1 MIARLSIATVLG
13 ALVAMGLLGLMQ
25 VLINTGKAA
34 LTEKSA
40 SSIVDFVRIPRAEEI
55 TTKKPKPKKPP
66 EPETPPPDVPE
77 TPRDQMDPTS
87 ASLNVSAVAVDTNID
102 IGGNFGFEQSD
113 GEYLPI
119 VKVAPVYPRR
129 AQERGIEGYVI
140 LEFTVTKLGTVINP
154 VVIETTS
161 SLFNKAAMNAS
172 LKFKYKPRVVNG
184 EPVDVAGVLHKITFQ
199 LED

>member
-1 MIARLSIATVLG
+1 MIARVSIATVLG
-13 ALVAMGLLGLMQ
+13 AAVAAGLLGLMQ
-25 VLINTGKAA
+25 VLINTGKTA
-34 LTEKSA
+34 LTDERRNQ
-40 SSIVDFVRIPRAEEI
+40 IVDFVRIPKAETLE
-55 TTKKPKPKKPP
+55 TKKPKPKKPP
-66 EPETPPPDVPE
+66 EPETPPPDIPE
-77 TPRDQMDPTS
+77 TPQDQLDPN
-87 ASLNVSAVAVDTNID
+87 AGNINVSAVAVDASID
-102 IGGNFGFEQSD
+102 IGGIGFEQSD

-140 LEFTVTKLGTVINP
+140 LEFTVTKLGTVVNP

-161 SLFNKAAMNAS
+161 SLFNKAAMNAA

>member
-1 MIARLSIATVLG
+1 MIARVSIATVLG
-13 ALVAMGLLGLMQ
+13 AVVAAGLLGLMQ
-25 VLINTGKAA
+25 VLINTGKQA
-34 LTEKSA
+34 LTDEKRSQ
-40 SSIVDFVRIPRAEEI
+40 IVDFVRIPKAETLE
-55 TTKKPKPKKPP
+55 TKKPKPKKPP
-66 EPETPPPDVPE
+66 EPETPPPDIPE
-77 TPRDQMDPTS
+77 TPQDQLDPS
-87 ASLNVSAVAVDTNID
+87 ASNINVSAVAVDASID
-102 IGGNFGFEQSD
+102 IGGIGFEQSD

-140 LEFTVTKLGTVINP
+140 LEFTVTKLGTVVNP
-154 VVIETTS
+154 SVVETTS
-161 SLFNKAAMNAS
+161 SLFNKAAMNAA

>member
-1 MIARLSIATVLG
+1 MIARVSIATVLG
-13 ALVAMGLLGLMQ
+13 AAVAAGLLGLMQ
-25 VLINTGKAA
+25 VLINTGKTA
-34 LTEKSA
+34 LTDERRNQ
-40 SSIVDFVRIPRAEEI
+40 IVDFVRIPKAETLE
-55 TTKKPKPKKPP
+55 TKKPKPKKPP
-66 EPETPPPDVPE
+66 EPETPPPDIPE
-77 TPRDQMDPTS
+77 TPQDQLDPN
-87 ASLNVSAVAVDTNID
+87 AGNINVSAVAVDASID
-102 IGGNFGFEQSD
+102 IGGIGFEQSD

-129 AQERGIEGYVI
+129 AQERGIEGFVI
-140 LEFTVTKLGTVINP
+140 LEFTVTKLGTVVNP

-161 SLFNKAAMNAS
+161 SLFNKAAMNAA

>member
-1 MIARLSIATVLG
+1 MIARVLISIALG
-13 ALVAMGLLGLMQ
+13 ALVSLSLLGLMQ
-25 VLINTGKAA
+25 VLINTGQAA
-34 LTEKSA
+34 LTDKKA
-40 SSIVDFVRIPRAEEI
+40 ASIVDFVRIPRSEDIE
-55 TTKKPKPKKPP
+55 TKKPKPKKPP
-66 EPETPPPDVPE
+66 EPETPPPDIPE
-77 TPRDQMDPTS
+77 TPRDQLDPSS

-102 IGGNFGFEQSD
+102 IAGNFGFEQSD

-140 LEFTVTKLGTVINP
+140 LEFTVSKLGTVVNP

-161 SLFNKAAMNAS
+161 SLFNKAAMNAA